1 MKKVVRKRRVGGIL
15 LTRRRRGWHI
25 VEEKKG

>member
-1 MKKVVRKRRVGGIL
+1 MKKVVRKRRVGIL